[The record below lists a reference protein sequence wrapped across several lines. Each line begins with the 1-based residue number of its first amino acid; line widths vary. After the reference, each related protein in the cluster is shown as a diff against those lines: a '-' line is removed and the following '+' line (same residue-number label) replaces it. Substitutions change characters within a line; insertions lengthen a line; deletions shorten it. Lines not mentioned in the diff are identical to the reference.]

1 MSAPPISAGVTMR
14 ALTLTQPWATL
25 VAISAKRLET
35 RSWTTTYRGPLA
47 IHAAKTFPTGARGL
61 CVPGPG
67 FARSPFYDALRAAGV
82 RGPVRDGR
90 RCSTGDL
97 PLGMVIATAVLTDVV
112 LIDETFGADLHARDH
127 DEGRHELAFGDYTPG
142 RYAWLLDQVTPLDP
156 PVPARGAQGLW
167 AWRPGPAALPA
178 RIVHDH
184 LVDQG
189 GPKAARRVREEATA
203 P

>member
-1 MSAPPISAGVTMR
+1 MK

-25 VAISAKRLET
+25 VAIGAKRLET

-47 IHAAKTFPTGARGL
+47 IHAAKTFPTWARGL

-82 RGPVRDGR
+82 RGPVRDRR

-97 PLGMVIATAVLTDVV
+97 PLGKIIAVCRLVDVRRITSPEA
-112 LIDETFGADLHARDH
+112 LGCPLGPDEF
-127 DEGRHELAFGDYTPG
+127 AFGDFTPG